1 MADELD
7 IMATYIYQRLAASAA
22 ITGIVGSGANARIY
36 QDVAPQT
43 VTYPYI
49 VYASLAP
56 KDICAVGAIR
66 IASSDQWLVKAYDKT
81 SGYNS
86 NLITLADAIDD
97 QLHGDSG
104 VSGSVSGGSVIH
116 SYRIRPWRQAEVDN
130 GVNYRSKGGIYA
142 LMAQVG

>member
-7 IMATYIYQRLAASAA
+7 IMATYIYQRLTANAT
-22 ITGIVGSGANARIY
+22 ITGIVGSGANARVY
-36 QDVAPQT
+36 QDVAPQGAT
-43 VTYPYI
+43 FPYI

-56 KDICAVGAIR
+56 KDIRAVGAIR

-81 SGYNS
+81 SAYNG
-86 NLITLADAIDD
+86 NVQTLSDAIDD

-104 VSGSVSGGSVIH
+104 LSGVVSGGSVIH

-130 GVNYRSKGGIYA
+130 GVNYRSRGGIYA
-142 LMAQVG
+142 LMAQVT